1 MIVASIDIGTN
12 TVLLLIAEV
21 NSVTKKI
28 IPLHNEQRI
37 PRIGKGLVPGNRINE
52 ERVALLYKVLSDYR
66 NTINKFEC
74 EKVLV
79 TATNAF
85 RIAANK
91 DELVNEIKKKFGL
104 DIFVLTGEE
113 EGRLAYLGA
122 VSDYSGEK
130 NTLVIDIGGGS
141 TELILGKGKN
151 ILYDKSYPI
160 GVVSATEKFLVN
172 NPPTGQEIINFSNEL
187 TKTFN
192 NLKEKINDPDMAIA
206 IAGTPTT
213 LACIKQGL
221 KDYNEEAIEGSYL
234 TDNEL
239 KSLIEELSQLSCEEI
254 KNKYGDVVNG
264 REDVLLAGTNI
275 LKHIM
280 QLLNME
286 EVKVST
292 KGIRYGAIVDYLE
305 KYY

>member
-1 MIVASIDIGTN
+1 M
-12 TVLLLIAEV
+12 
-21 NSVTKKI
+21 TKAK
-28 IPLHNEQRI
+28 
-37 PRIGKGLVPGNRINE
+37 RINE
-52 ERVALLYKVLSDYR
+52 ERIAQLYNVLSDYR

-85 RIAANK
+85 RIASNK
-91 DELVNEIKKKFGL
+91 DELINEIKKKFGL
-104 DIFVLTGEE
+104 DIFVITGEE

-122 VSDYSGEK
+122 VNDYPKEK
-130 NTLVIDIGGGS
+130 NILVIDIGGGS
-141 TELILGKGKN
+141 TELILGKGKE

-160 GVVSATEKFLVN
+160 GVVSSTEKFLIS
-172 NPPTGQEIINFSNEL
+172 NPPSEKQLVNFNNEL
-187 TKTFN
+187 ARIFNDLKT
-192 NLKEKINDPDMAIA
+192 KINKPSITIA

-239 KSLIEELSQLSCEEI
+239 KNLIEELSLLSSVEI
-254 KNKYGDVVNG
+254 ENKYKSVVNG
-264 REDVLLAGTNI
+264 REDVLLAGTII
-275 LKHIM
+275 LKKIM
-280 QLLNME
+280 ELLNLK